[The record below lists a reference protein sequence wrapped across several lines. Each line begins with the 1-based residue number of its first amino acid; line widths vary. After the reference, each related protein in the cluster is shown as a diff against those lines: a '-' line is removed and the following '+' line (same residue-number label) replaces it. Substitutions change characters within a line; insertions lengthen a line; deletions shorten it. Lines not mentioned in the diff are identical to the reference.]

1 MNLKLQVLKN
11 SYLTILVIFFL
22 VILASAYEINGS
34 SPKRIIS
41 LSPSITEILF
51 EIGSGNQV
59 IAVDNL
65 SNYPNEAPIS
75 DISAYDPNVEAI
87 SLLNPDLVILS
98 YNIKNLKTA
107 LKKIGIET
115 IYLPAPLNFEDI
127 LDQIDYLG
135 LQTGNE
141 DKAKKLISKMKN
153 RMKTLQKL
161 RENETATKIYH
172 EIDPNYYSPSKFSF
186 IGDIYQKL
194 NYKNVADKADIS
206 NLGYPKLS
214 PELII
219 SENPDLIVL
228 PGKDNKYV
236 EKVKLR
242 PGWSYIEAVK
252 KNNFLLTN
260 NDIASRWGPRI
271 LNFASILVEYSKK

>member
-11 SYLTILVIFFL
+11 SYLTILVIFLL
-22 VILASAYEINGS
+22 VILASAHEINGS

-65 SNYPNEAPIS
+65 SNYPNETPIT

-98 YNIKNLKTA
+98 YNIKNLKAA

-161 RENETATKIYH
+161 RENEKATKIYH

-242 PGWSYIEAVK
+242 PGWGYIEAVK

>member
-11 SYLTILVIFFL
+11 SYLTILVIFLL
-22 VILASAYEINGS
+22 VILASAHEINGS

-65 SNYPNEAPIS
+65 SNYPNEAPIT

-98 YNIKNLKTA
+98 YNIKNLKAA

-161 RENETATKIYH
+161 RENEKATKIYH

-236 EKVKLR
+236 EKIKLR

>member
-11 SYLTILVIFFL
+11 SYLTILVIFLL
-22 VILASAYEINGS
+22 VILASAHEINGS

-65 SNYPNEAPIS
+65 SNYPNGAPIS

-98 YNIKNLKTA
+98 YNIKNLKAA

-115 IYLPAPLNFEDI
+115 IYLPAPLNFEEI

-135 LQTGNE
+135 QQTGNE

-242 PGWSYIEAVK
+242 PGWGYIEAVK

>member
-1 MNLKLQVLKN
+1 MNLN
-11 SYLTILVIFFL
+11 NPTTIAFE
-22 VILASAYEINGS
+22 ILNTVV
-34 SPKRIIS
+34 PS
-41 LSPSITEILF
+41 LSPEKFLDALKGYF
-51 EIGSGNQV
+51 NP
-59 IAVDNL
+59 NL
-65 SNYPNEAPIS
+65 SKEEN
-75 DISAYDPNVEAI
+75 
-87 SLLNPDLVILS
+87 
-98 YNIKNLKTA
+98 
-107 LKKIGIET
+107 KKIMMQKIREGKLGQALADIAYYKPT
-115 IYLPAPLNFEDI
+115 SDKNFEDI

-161 RENETATKIYH
+161 RENEKATKIYH

-194 NYKNVADKADIS
+194 NYKNVADKADMS

-242 PGWSYIEAVK
+242 PGWSYIKAVK

>member
-11 SYLTILVIFFL
+11 SYLTILVIFLL
-22 VILASAYEINGS
+22 VILASAHEINGS

-65 SNYPNEAPIS
+65 SNYPNEAPIT
-75 DISAYDPNVEAI
+75 DISAYDPNLEAI

-98 YNIKNLKTA
+98 YNIKNLKAA

-161 RENETATKIYH
+161 RENEKATKIYH

-219 SENPDLIVL
+219 SENPDLIIL

>member
-11 SYLTILVIFFL
+11 SYLTILVIFLL
-22 VILASAYEINGS
+22 VILASAHEINGS

-65 SNYPNEAPIS
+65 SNYPNEAPIT

-98 YNIKNLKTA
+98 YNIKNLKAA

-161 RENETATKIYH
+161 RENEKATKIYH

-252 KNNFLLTN
+252 KDNFLLTN
-260 NDIASRWGPRI
+260 NDISSRWGPRI
-271 LNFASILVEYSKK
+271 LNFAAILVEYSKK

>member
-22 VILASAYEINGS
+22 VILASAHEINGS

-65 SNYPNEAPIS
+65 SNYPNEAPIT

-98 YNIKNLKTA
+98 YNIKNLKAA

-242 PGWSYIEAVK
+242 PGWGYIEAVK

>member
-1 MNLKLQVLKN
+1 MNLKLKVLKN
-11 SYLTILVIFFL
+11 SYLKILAILFL
-22 VILASAYEINGS
+22 VMLASALEVNGIN
-34 SPKRIIS
+34 PKRIIS

>member
-11 SYLTILVIFFL
+11 SYLTILVIFLL
-22 VILASAYEINGS
+22 VMLASANEINGS

-65 SNYPNEAPIS
+65 SNYPNEAPIT

-98 YNIKNLKTA
+98 YNIKNLKAA

-242 PGWSYIEAVK
+242 PGWGYIEAVK

>member
-1 MNLKLQVLKN
+1 MNLKLQDLKN

-22 VILASAYEINGS
+22 VILASANEINGN

-98 YNIKNLKTA
+98 YNIKNLKAA

-194 NYKNVADKADIS
+194 NYKNVANKADIT

>member
-11 SYLTILVIFFL
+11 SYLTILVILFL
-22 VILASAYEINGS
+22 VILASAPKINAS

-98 YNIKNLKTA
+98 YNIKNLKAA

-161 RENETATKIYH
+161 RENEKATKIYH

-242 PGWSYIEAVK
+242 PGWGYIEAVK

-271 LNFASILVEYSKK
+271 LNFASILVE

>member
-22 VILASAYEINGS
+22 VILASAHEINGS

-65 SNYPNEAPIS
+65 SNYPNEAPIT

-98 YNIKNLKTA
+98 YNIKNLKAA

-161 RENETATKIYH
+161 RENEKATKIYH

-242 PGWSYIEAVK
+242 PGWGYIEAVK

>member
-11 SYLTILVIFFL
+11 SYLTILVIFLL
-22 VILASAYEINGS
+22 VILASAHEINGS

-65 SNYPNEAPIS
+65 SNYPNEAPIT
-75 DISAYDPNVEAI
+75 DISAYDPNIEAI

-161 RENETATKIYH
+161 RENEKATKIYH

-242 PGWSYIEAVK
+242 PGWGYIEAVK

>member
-11 SYLTILVIFFL
+11 SYLTILVIFLL
-22 VILASAYEINGS
+22 VILASAHEMNGS

-98 YNIKNLKTA
+98 YNIKNLKAA

-242 PGWSYIEAVK
+242 PGWGYIEAVK

>member
-11 SYLTILVIFFL
+11 SYLTILVIFLL
-22 VILASAYEINGS
+22 VILASAHEINGS

-65 SNYPNEAPIS
+65 SNYPNEAPIT

-98 YNIKNLKTA
+98 YNIKNLKAA

-161 RENETATKIYH
+161 RENEKATKIYH

-242 PGWSYIEAVK
+242 PGWGYIEAVK
-252 KNNFLLTN
+252 KNKFLLTN

>member
-22 VILASAYEINGS
+22 VILASANEINGS

-65 SNYPNEAPIS
+65 SNYPNEAPIT

-98 YNIKNLKTA
+98 YNIKNLKAA

-161 RENETATKIYH
+161 RENEKVTKIYH

-242 PGWSYIEAVK
+242 PGWGYIEAVK

>member
-11 SYLTILVIFFL
+11 SYLTILVIFLL
-22 VILASAYEINGS
+22 VILASAHEINGS

-59 IAVDNL
+59 IAVDNF
-65 SNYPNEAPIS
+65 SNYPNETPIS

-98 YNIKNLKTA
+98 YNIKNLKAA

-161 RENETATKIYH
+161 RENEKATKIYH

-242 PGWSYIEAVK
+242 PGWGYIEAVK

>member
-11 SYLTILVIFFL
+11 SYLTILVIFLL
-22 VILASAYEINGS
+22 VILASAHEINGS

-65 SNYPNEAPIS
+65 SNYPNEAPIT

-98 YNIKNLKTA
+98 YNIKNLKAT

>member
-22 VILASAYEINGS
+22 VILASAHNINGS

-87 SLLNPDLVILS
+87 SLFNPDLVILS
-98 YNIKNLKTA
+98 YNIKNLNTA

-135 LQTGNE
+135 LKTGNE
-141 DKAKKLISKMKN
+141 DKAKNLISKMKV

-161 RENETATKIYH
+161 RENEKATKIYH

>member
-11 SYLTILVIFFL
+11 SYLTILVIFLL
-22 VILASAYEINGS
+22 VILASAHEINGS

-65 SNYPNEAPIS
+65 SNYPNEAPIT

>member
-11 SYLTILVIFFL
+11 SYLTILVIFLL
-22 VILASAYEINGS
+22 VILASAHEMNGS

-65 SNYPNEAPIS
+65 SNYPNEAPIT

-98 YNIKNLKTA
+98 YNIKNLKAA

-161 RENETATKIYH
+161 RENEKATKIYH

-242 PGWSYIEAVK
+242 PGWGYIEAVK

>member
-11 SYLTILVIFFL
+11 SYFTILVIFFL

-65 SNYPNEAPIS
+65 SNYPNEAPIT

-98 YNIKNLKTA
+98 YNIKNLKAA

-161 RENETATKIYH
+161 RENEKATKIYH

-206 NLGYPKLS
+206 KLGYPKLS

-242 PGWSYIEAVK
+242 PGWNYIEAVK

>member
-11 SYLTILVIFFL
+11 SYLTILVIFLL
-22 VILASAYEINGS
+22 VILASAHEINGS

-135 LQTGNE
+135 LQTGNK

-161 RENETATKIYH
+161 RENEKATKIYH

-194 NYKNVADKADIS
+194 NYKNVANKADIS

-242 PGWSYIEAVK
+242 PGWGYIEAVK

-271 LNFASILVEYSKK
+271 LNFASILVEYSNK

>member
-11 SYLTILVIFFL
+11 SYLTILVIFLL
-22 VILASAYEINGS
+22 VILASAQEINGS

-65 SNYPNEAPIS
+65 SNYPNEAPIT

-98 YNIKNLKTA
+98 YNIKNLKAA

-161 RENETATKIYH
+161 RENEKATKIYH

-242 PGWSYIEAVK
+242 QGWGYIEAVK

>member
-65 SNYPNEAPIS
+65 SNYPNEAPIT

-98 YNIKNLKTA
+98 YNIKNLKAA

-153 RMKTLQKL
+153 RMKTLQKS
-161 RENETATKIYH
+161 RENEKATKIYH

-242 PGWSYIEAVK
+242 PGWGYIEAVK

>member
-22 VILASAYEINGS
+22 VILASAHEINGS

-65 SNYPNEAPIS
+65 SNYPNEAPIT

-107 LKKIGIET
+107 LKKMGIET

>member
-65 SNYPNEAPIS
+65 SNYPNEAPIT

-98 YNIKNLKTA
+98 YNIKNLKAA

>member
-1 MNLKLQVLKN
+1 MNLKSHILKN
-11 SYLTILVIFFL
+11 SYLTILVILFL
-22 VILASAYEINGS
+22 VILASAPKINGS

-107 LKKIGIET
+107 LKKMGIET

-161 RENETATKIYH
+161 RENETAIKIYH

>member
-22 VILASAYEINGS
+22 VILASAHEINGS

-65 SNYPNEAPIS
+65 SNYPNEAPIT

-98 YNIKNLKTA
+98 YNIKNLKAA

>member
-11 SYLTILVIFFL
+11 SYLTILVIFLL
-22 VILASAYEINGS
+22 VLLASAHEINGS

-65 SNYPNEAPIS
+65 SNYPNEAPIT

-98 YNIKNLKTA
+98 YNIKNLKAA

-161 RENETATKIYH
+161 RENEKATKIYH

-242 PGWSYIEAVK
+242 PGWSFIEAVK

-260 NDIASRWGPRI
+260 NDIASRWWPRI

>member
-11 SYLTILVIFFL
+11 SYLTILVIFLL
-22 VILASAYEINGS
+22 VILASAHEINGS

-65 SNYPNEAPIS
+65 SNYPNEAPIT

-98 YNIKNLKTA
+98 YNIKNLKAA

-115 IYLPAPLNFEDI
+115 IYLPAPLNFEEI

-135 LQTGNE
+135 QQTGNE

-161 RENETATKIYH
+161 RENEKATKIYH

-242 PGWSYIEAVK
+242 PGWGYIEAVK

>member
-11 SYLTILVIFFL
+11 SYLTILVIFLL
-22 VILASAYEINGS
+22 VILASAHEINGS

-65 SNYPNEAPIS
+65 SNYPNEAPIT
-75 DISAYDPNVEAI
+75 DISAYDPNIEAI

-98 YNIKNLKTA
+98 YNIKNLKAA

-242 PGWSYIEAVK
+242 PGWGYIEAVK

>member
-87 SLLNPDLVILS
+87 SLLKPDLVILS

-107 LKKIGIET
+107 LKKMGIET

-141 DKAKKLISKMKN
+141 DKAKKLIFKMKN

-172 EIDPNYYSPSKFSF
+172 EIDPNFYSPSKFSF

>member
-11 SYLTILVIFFL
+11 SYLTILVIFLL
-22 VILASAYEINGS
+22 VILASAHEINGS

-141 DKAKKLISKMKN
+141 DKAKKLVSKMKS

-242 PGWSYIEAVK
+242 PGWGYIEAVK

>member
-11 SYLTILVIFFL
+11 SYFTILVIFFL

-65 SNYPNEAPIS
+65 SNYPNEAPIT

-98 YNIKNLKTA
+98 YNIKNLKAA

-161 RENETATKIYH
+161 RENEKATKIYH

-242 PGWSYIEAVK
+242 PGWGYIEAVK

-260 NDIASRWGPRI
+260 NDIASRWGPRF

>member
-22 VILASAYEINGS
+22 VILASANEINGS

-98 YNIKNLKTA
+98 YNIKNLKAA

-161 RENETATKIYH
+161 RENEKATKIYH

-242 PGWSYIEAVK
+242 PGWGYIEAVK